1 MHDSRARGDAAIM
14 AYLKKQAATRKIMQS
29 DYHPAS
35 LERQAQQ
42 HWDDTGAFRATESS
56 DKPKYYCL
64 SMFPYPSGKLHMG
77 HVRNYTIGDVLSRY
91 HRMKGYNV
99 MQPMGWDA
107 FGLPAE
113 NAAQANNVPPA
124 EWTYD
129 NIDYMRR
136 QLKSL
141 GLGIDWAREVTT
153 CTPEYYRW
161 EQWLFTR
168 LFEKGIIYKK
178 TASVNWDPE
187 DQTVLANEQV
197 IDGRGWRSGA
207 LVEKRDIPMYFF
219 RITQYADELLQDLN
233 RLSGWPEQVKTMQAN
248 WIGKSFGCEI
258 GFRIEDRVLSSAAS
272 VPQSPI
278 LNPVLKVYTTRADTI
293 MGVTFVAIAAEHPLA
308 TRAAL
313 NNPALAAF
321 IDECKHGGTAE
332 ADMATM
338 EKKGMDTG
346 LKVAHPLTGEPIPVW
361 IGNYVLMG
369 YGEGA
374 VMAVPAHDERDF
386 GFAKKYNLPIRQVIT
401 EKGEGRHLQGVGR
414 AVPVAEATTAT
425 LREKSSPGAEVS
437 PFPLPSSLFSADA
450 WQEWYATKDGVC
462 VNSGKYDGLNY
473 DQAVD
478 AIAADLSALDLGE
491 KKVQFRLRDWGIS
504 RQRYWGCPIPI
515 IHCAQCGDVPVPDD
529 QLPVV
534 LPENVVPDGAGSPL
548 AKMPQFYETTCP
560 KCKGAA
566 RRETDTMDT
575 FVESSWYYARYTSP
589 DCTTGLVDERAKYW
603 LPVDQYIG
611 GIEHAILHL
620 LYARF
625 FQKLMRD
632 VGVFGEKE
640 AVQNIPLLNPDKT
653 TSQSTMSSEND
664 DQVAGYLPEGEGANG
679 ARRAA
684 TTLDEPFRNLITQG
698 MVIAPTFYR
707 TDANGKKL
715 WINPAEVDVKNDER
729 GRPVGATLRADGLP
743 VTIGGTEKMSKS
755 KNNGVDPQSIIDEY
769 GADTARLF
777 MMFAAPPEQSLEW
790 SDAGV
795 EGSFRF
801 LKRVWKATHD
811 HVEQG
816 VVAAYRSGELSA
828 AAKTLRRQL
837 HQTIQKVDDDIGRRK
852 TFNTAI
858 AANMELLN
866 ALAKFNDITPSGR
879 AVAQETLEAIALLL
893 APIVPHT
900 SQALWSSL
908 RPGSDMLDQS
918 FPEVDQSALVQDEI
932 ELVIQINGKLRGSL
946 TVSKTTDKETL
957 EQLAVAHEMVQK
969 QLAGTLPKKI
979 IIVPGR
985 LINIVV

>member
-1 MHDSRARGDAAIM
+1 MPHPKNQS
-14 AYLKKQAATRKIMQS
+14 ATRKTMQS
-29 DYHPAS
+29 NYHPAS
-35 LERQAQQ
+35 LEQQAQQ
-42 HWDDTGAFRATESS
+42 HWDDSGAFRATESS

-113 NAAQANNVPPA
+113 NAAQAHNVPPA
-124 EWTYD
+124 AWTYD

-178 TASVNWDPE
+178 TSSVNWDPE

-219 RITQYADELLQDLN
+219 RITQYADELLQDLDTLN
-233 RLSGWPEQVKTMQAN
+233 GWPEQVKTMQAN
-248 WIGKSFGCEI
+248 WIGKSFGVRFAFPYTLDGNQEK
-258 GFRIEDRVLSSAAS
+258 LW
-272 VPQSPI
+272 
-278 LNPVLKVYTTRADTI
+278 VYTTRADTI
-293 MGVTFVAIAAEHPLA
+293 MGVTFVAVAAEHPLA
-308 TRAAL
+308 TAAAKS
-313 NNPALAAF
+313 NPLLAAF
-321 IDECKHGGTAE
+321 IEDCKHGGTAE

-346 LKVAHPLTGEPIPVW
+346 LKVSHPLTGEQVPVW
-361 IGNYVLMG
+361 VGNYVLMG
-369 YGEGA
+369 YGECA

-386 GFAKKYNLPIRQVIT
+386 GFAKKYHLPIKQSIAA
-401 EKGEGRHLQGVGR
+401 KDQ
-414 AVPVAEATTAT
+414 
-425 LREKSSPGAEVS
+425 S
-437 PFPLPSSLFSADA
+437 FSDAA

-473 DQAVD
+473 EQAVD

-534 LPENVVPDGAGSPL
+534 LPEDVVPDGAGSPL
-548 AKMPQFYETTCP
+548 AKMPEFYETTCP
-560 KCKGAA
+560 KCGSAA

-632 VGVFGEKE
+632 VGVFDGVAAKTS
-640 AVQNIPLLNPDKT
+640 PLPNPPPL
-653 TSQSTMSSEND
+653 
-664 DQVAGYLPEGEGANG
+664 AGEGANG
-679 ARRAA
+679 ARRTA

-707 TDANGKKL
+707 IEANGKKL
-715 WINPAEVDVKNDER
+715 WINPAEVDVKNDDR

-777 MMFAAPPEQSLEW
+777 MMFAAPPE
-790 SDAGV
+790 
-795 EGSFRF
+795 
-801 LKRVWKATHD
+801 RVWKATHD

-816 VVAAYRSGELSA
+816 VVAAYRSGELNA
-828 AAKTLRRQL
+828 AAKALRLQL

-866 ALAKFNDITPSGR
+866 ALGKFGDPTPAGR
-879 AVAQETLEAIALLL
+879 AVVQETLEAIALMLN
-893 APIVPHT
+893 PIVPHT
-900 SQALWSSL
+900 CQALWSSL
-908 RPGSDMLDQS
+908 RPGSDMLDQE
-918 FPEVDQSALVQDEI
+918 FPQVDHSALVQDEI
-932 ELVIQINGKLRGSL
+932 ELVIQVNGKLRGNL
-946 TVSKTTDKETL
+946 TVAKTTDKATL
-957 EQLAVAHEMVQK
+957 EQLAVAHEAVQK
-969 QLAGTLPKKI
+969 QLAGAQPKKI
-979 IIVPGR
+979 IVVPGR